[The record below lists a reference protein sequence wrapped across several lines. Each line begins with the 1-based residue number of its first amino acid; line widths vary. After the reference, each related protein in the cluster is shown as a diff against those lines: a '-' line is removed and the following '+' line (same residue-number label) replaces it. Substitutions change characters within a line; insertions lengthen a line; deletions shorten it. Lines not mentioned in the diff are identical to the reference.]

1 MKPFFLLCFIVLF
14 QLPGKAQYYLA
25 HVNVI
30 DVEHGKV
37 IADQSVYIK
46 GHRIKSISSNP
57 FYDIGAIVYDC
68 TGKYVMPGLWD
79 MHIHDAGD
87 DSSNR
92 HQYVPLFLAN
102 GVTGIR
108 DMWGSDEM
116 LKLKADIDAGRFAGP
131 RMVIGSPI
139 IDGEKPFFKSS
150 LSAATPAQGRH
161 LVDSLKDA
169 GYDFIKIYS
178 MIREPVYLAIA
189 DECRKK
195 GIAMEGHLPM
205 EVGLEEAVAVGQRS
219 FEHNFNINR
228 YLTDKETGYRK
239 WSRHYL
245 DTAHLPL
252 KAEFMVQ
259 NEPLGVSEKDFSLP
273 PLVLH
278 EMIKNRVAIV
288 PTLTLV
294 QGRSLSSDTMVKRT
308 KGLEYLSLGLV
319 NYWIRQ
325 QPVLPKELLQTFG
338 AAARFLANKGVL
350 ILAGTDVNN
359 PFCVPGFGLQ
369 QELINLH
376 NAGLTNLQ
384 VLQTATLNPARFF
397 YKEHDLG
404 TVTAGKYADLLI
416 LDDNPLAAISNTQK
430 INAVIINGKYISK
443 EEIKQML
450 DEQRKR

>member
-1 MKPFFLLCFIVLF
+1 MKRFFLLGLITLF
-14 QLPGKAQYYLA
+14 YLPGKAQYYLE

-37 IADQSVYIK
+37 IADQSVYIQ
-46 GHRIKSISSNP
+46 GHRIKSISPAPIFDTS
-57 FYDIGAIVYDC
+57 AIIYDC

-92 HQYVPLFLAN
+92 HEYVPLFLAN

-116 LKLKADIDAGRFAGP
+116 LKLKADIEAGRFTGP
-131 RMVIGSPI
+131 RMIIGSPI
-139 IDGEKPFFKSS
+139 IDGEKPFFKTA
-150 LSAATPAQGRH
+150 LSAKTPVQGRH
-161 LVDSLKDA
+161 FVDSLKDA
-169 GYDFIKIYS
+169 GYDFIKIYTV
-178 MIREPVYLAIA
+178 IREPVYLAIA
-189 DECRKK
+189 DECKRK
-195 GIAMEGHLPM
+195 GIPMEGHLPM
-205 EVGLEEAVAVGQRS
+205 EVGLEEAVAAGQRS
-219 FEHNFNINR
+219 FEHNFNVNR
-228 YLTDKETGYRK
+228 YLTGREAEYRK

-245 DTAHLPL
+245 DTVHPPL

-259 NEPLGVSEKDFSLP
+259 NEPLGVSEKDFDLP
-273 PLVLH
+273 PVLLH

-288 PTLTLV
+288 PTLTLA
-294 QGRSLSSDTMVKRT
+294 QGRSLSADTMLKRT
-308 KGLEYLSLGLV
+308 RGLEYLSLGFI
-319 NYWIRQ
+319 NYWKGQ
-325 QPVLPKELLQTFG
+325 QPVLPTDLVQTFG
-338 AAARFLANKGVL
+338 AAAKFLTNKGVL

-384 VLQTATLNPARFF
+384 VLQTATLNPAKFL
-397 YKEHDLG
+397 YKEKDLG
-404 TVTAGKYADLLI
+404 TVTAGKLADLLI
-416 LDDNPLAAISNTQK
+416 LDDNPLASISNTQK
-430 INAVIINGKYISK
+430 INAVIVNGKYISK
-443 EEIKQML
+443 GEIKQML